1 MVPFHPELVPHDYL
15 TFDAWIKP
23 DMDVKGEVI
32 AMMGT
37 WGWGIMLMCPGGTGK
52 GCCGEHVTNSIG
64 FWSENV
70 TSHGACERQ
79 PSSTRGVTRGTW
91 NHITVAVNSSIDYN
105 EVHFY
110 IDGAPAGSVQSN
122 SADDFFVGSI
132 NMGSLRRDLKIGGGP
147 CPDGCLN
154 YKGYIDEISIFNDI
168 WSNEYIWD
176 RRGMRL
182 DPSLPNAIAA
192 YNFTRTEFKANGT
205 DILDSYGH
213 RGFDGVLLSSDL
225 PQFVWSTDDYVT
237 LTQIPPPPPSPPP
250 FYYEKERGPSSLLF
264 DGVDVSALIREQDN
278 DPLEFNFSSTDTFL
292 ADEPS
297 GYMTFEAWIRQES
310 VREYQFIASVGVSES
325 DDVTNWGDRDHVWKR

>member
-1 MVPFHPELVPHDYL
+1 
-15 TFDAWIKP
+15 
-23 DMDVKGEVI
+23 MDVKGEVI

-147 CPDGCLN
+147 
-154 YKGYIDEISIFNDI
+154 SILIFTSFN
-168 WSNEYIWD
+168 
-176 RRGMRL
+176 L
-182 DPSLPNAIAA
+182 
-192 YNFTRTEFKANGT
+192 
-205 DILDSYGH
+205 IL
-213 RGFDGVLLSSDL
+213 VLLL
-225 PQFVWSTDDYVT
+225 VFCIKV
-237 LTQIPPPPPSPPP
+237 L
-250 FYYEKERGPSSLLF
+250 KLLNL
-264 DGVDVSALIREQDN
+264 VLI
-278 DPLEFNFSSTDTFL
+278 L
-292 ADEPS
+292 
-297 GYMTFEAWIRQES
+297 
-310 VREYQFIASVGVSES
+310 
-325 DDVTNWGDRDHVWKR
+325 